1 MLKIGELSERAGLP
15 AQTVRYYERVGLLPK
30 PERAPNGYRLYH
42 QQDVQRL
49 NFIRSARALDFSLDD
64 IQEILDLRDRG
75 SAPCRVVM
83 GLMARQIEAIDD
95 RIRELERLRAE
106 LTRLHKAGLG
116 MPDDVRMKACV
127 CHLIE
132 SGSDATP
139 DLIAPE

>member
-1 MLKIGELSERAGLP
+1 MPKIGELSVKADLP
-15 AQTVRYYERVGLLPK
+15 TQTIRFYERVGLLPR
-30 PERAPNGYRLYH
+30 PERAPNGYRLYESE
-42 QQDVQRL
+42 DVQRL
-49 NFIRSARALDFSLDD
+49 RFIRSARALDFSLDD

-95 RIRELERLRAE
+95 RIRELKRLRRE
-106 LTRLHKAGLG
+106 LTRLHEAGLK

-132 SGSDATP
+132 GGGNGAP
-139 DLIAPE
+139 DPEA